1 MDFGE
6 LIKACKNNHRVAQKA
21 LYDQYR
27 GQMFSICLRYCF
39 DYQLA
44 CDALQEGFISVFENI
59 HQIAD
64 AQKLTAWI
72 KKIIIRS
79 SLAQLRKNKSL
90 HFTSLDDIDGWHE
103 DEANVHNF
111 EFNYNYEKLMTHLRS
126 MPTGYQTIFS
136 MYVLD
141 DLDHKEI
148 AALMD
153 IDIST
158 SRTQLFKARKYMQK
172 LILNDKSLLNELK
185 YRI

>member
-1 MDFGE
+1 MDLGE
-6 LIKACKNNHRVAQKA
+6 LIKACKNNHRAAQKA

-27 GQMFSICLRYCF
+27 GQMFCICLRYCI
-39 DYQLA
+39 DHQLA

-59 HQIAD
+59 HQLAD
-64 AQKLTAWI
+64 HEKVTAWI

-79 SLAQLRKNKSL
+79 SLAQLRKKKNL
-90 HFTSLDDIDGWHE
+90 NFAPLDEMDDSYAVDVPSHT
-103 DEANVHNF
+103 F
-111 EFNYNYEKLMTHLRS
+111 EFNYNYDKLMSHLQS
-126 MPTGYQTIFS
+126 MPAGYQTIFS

-148 AALMD
+148 AELMN

>member
-1 MDFGE
+1 MNFGE
-6 LIKACKNNHRVAQKA
+6 LIKACKNNHRSAQKA

-27 GQMFSICLRYCF
+27 GQMFGICLRYCI

-44 CDALQEGFISVFENI
+44 CDALQEGFIAVFDNI
-59 HQIAD
+59 DQLSD
-64 AQKLTAWI
+64 PQKLTAWI

-79 SLAQLRKNKSL
+79 SLAQLRKKKNL
-90 HFTSLDDIDGWHE
+90 HFASLDDIESWYE
-103 DEANVHNF
+103 VEAITDNF
-111 EFNYNYEKLMTHLRS
+111 EFNYSYEKLITHLQS
-126 MPTGYQTIFS
+126 MPAGYQTIFS

-148 AALMD
+148 AELMN

-185 YRI
+185 HRI